1 MTTRTLPCSRMIV
14 ALTGFMGC
22 GKSSV
27 GRELSTL
34 LGLPV
39 VDLDQYIVRK
49 AGRSI
54 ADIFAEDGES
64 FFRDLETD
72 SLNELLA
79 GKCTP
84 ENVLLRRTPPKQAW
98 VPPSYDAEGG
108 TVFKGTLPRQ
118 NIPQTIS
125 SSSHIAEGGTVF
137 EGTLPSQDNAK
148 ESFILSLGGGTIVR
162 PENVRMLKEKCKV
175 FFLRAETETLKLHL
189 GGDQS
194 QRPLLRSGGFE
205 ALLQERAPL
214 YTAAADYIIDIDRLS
229 PMQIAGII
237 ANLVT

>member
-1 MTTRTLPCSRMIV
+1 MTERTLRSSSMII

-54 ADIFAEDGES
+54 ADIFAEHGES
-64 FFRDLETD
+64 FFRDLETE
-72 SLNELLA
+72 SLKELLS
-79 GKCTP
+79 GKCTL

-108 TVFKGTLPRQ
+108 TVF
-118 NIPQTIS
+118 
-125 SSSHIAEGGTVF
+125 

-148 ESFILSLGGGTIVR
+148 RSFILSLGGGTIVR

>member
-1 MTTRTLPCSRMIV
+1 MTTRTLRYSSMII

-39 VDLDQYIVRK
+39 IDLDQFIVRK
-49 AGRSI
+49 TGRSI

-64 FFRDLETD
+64 FFRDLETEA
-72 SLNELLA
+72 LNELLL
-79 GKCTP
+79 GKCTL

-108 TVFKGTLPRQ
+108 TVFEGTLPRQ
-118 NIPQTIS
+118 NQ
-125 SSSHIAEGGTVF
+125 A
-137 EGTLPSQDNAK
+137 Q

-205 ALLQERAPL
+205 ALLQERTPL
-214 YTAAADYIIDIDRLS
+214 YTAAADYIIDTDCLS
-229 PMQIAGII
+229 PMQIAGVI

>member
-1 MTTRTLPCSRMIV
+1 MII

-34 LGLPV
+34 LRIPV

-54 ADIFAEDGES
+54 PDIFAQDGEP

-72 SLNELLA
+72 SLKEILN
-79 GKCTP
+79 K
-84 ENVLLRRTPPKQAW
+84 
-98 VPPSYDAEGG
+98 
-108 TVFKGTLPRQ
+108 
-118 NIPQTIS
+118 
-125 SSSHIAEGGTVF
+125 
-137 EGTLPSQDNAK
+137 DNYV
-148 ESFILSLGGGTIVR
+148 LSLGGGTIIR
-162 PENVRMLKEKCKV
+162 EENVRMLKERCRV
-175 FFLRAETETLKLHL
+175 FYLRATVETLKLHL
-189 GGDQS
+189 GGEQS
-194 QRPLLRSGGFE
+194 NRPLLRSGGFE

-214 YTAAADYIIDIDRLS
+214 YAAAADYVIDTDYLS

>member
-1 MTTRTLPCSRMIV
+1 MII

-34 LGLPV
+34 LRIPV
-39 VDLDQYIVRK
+39 VDLDQYIVQK

-54 ADIFAEDGES
+54 ADIFAKDGEP
-64 FFRDLETD
+64 FFRALETEA
-72 SLNELLA
+72 LYELLVP
-79 GKCTP
+79 GG
-84 ENVLLRRTPPKQAW
+84 
-98 VPPSYDAEGG
+98 PPSETSFG
-108 TVFKGTLPRQ
+108 P
-118 NIPQTIS
+118 
-125 SSSHIAEGGTVF
+125 
-137 EGTLPSQDNAK
+137 LPSKLGPLPLMMPRVAQFPRGDLREPQQN
-148 ESFILSLGGGTIVR
+148 FILSLGGGTIVN
-162 PENVRMLKEKCKV
+162 EKNAAIIKERCRV
-175 FFLRAETETLKLHL
+175 VYLRATVETLKLHL
-189 GGDQS
+189 GGEQS

-214 YTAAADYIIDIDRLS
+214 YAAAADYVIDTDYLS